1 MVEASTPTLARQV
14 ADSLADVVRERL
26 SL

>member
-1 MVEASTPTLARQV
+1 MVEASTSTLARQV
-14 ADSLADVVRERL
+14 ADSLADVIRERL